1 VKSVT
6 RGSAHIE
13 LGVIDVTLHSASPA
27 MALRDVAR
35 AMELVASEKDETLQD
50 LVRATVTRAP
60 AVGA

>member
-1 VKSVT
+1 
-6 RGSAHIE
+6 
-13 LGVIDVTLHSASPA
+13 

>member
-1 VKSVT
+1 MKSVT
-6 RGSAHIE
+6 RGSAHEE
-13 LGVIDVTLHSASPA
+13 LGGIDVTLHSSPA

-35 AMELVASEKDETLQD
+35 AMELVAREKDETLQD